1 MTIIAGEPG
10 TGKTSLLLQ
19 LADDIARQGMPALFV
34 SLEIAPPQLIAKSL
48 ARMSGGELSVA
59 DISRA
64 TQQAGEADARRESLS
79 RAIRHYQQLIAPHIA
94 FATATDAVE
103 IGAMVAECERVRE
116 AKPVVFLDYV
126 QALTSDAA
134 DADER
139 LAIKGIV
146 GSLRHAA
153 NSHEVPLF
161 AISSVN
167 RTSYDKPATGLSC
180 LGGSSA
186 VEYCSDSVAFLGIDG
201 KGVERRTN
209 MSRPIRPLKLAMLK
223 NRYGTCDETT
233 LLYDAEHAAS
243 AFMET
248 GRSTWAGASVAASNS
263 SCDTR
268 CDTPDEKA
276 ASEATLDGAGGLR
289 AAIRNAL
296 RPLAARPPE
305 ADAGPGEPE
314 PDGGGPVP
322 RIQEPVDM
330 EETAQATR
338 TISVRLTDDDFQL
351 IQERCRAHGVS
362 RSDYIRQ
369 LARVDAVTGDVGAR
383 RVLVLDRTT
392 MLAVAKEMRAWGRHY
407 NQAVHALNVMAKYLR
422 NA

>member
-1 MTIIAGEPG
+1 MKVEFEDALFGRHLEKALNDEPIAHFSLKAFDELVGGVRPRMTIIVGEPG

-201 KGVERRTN
+201 KGGGAAHQHVTAHPAAQADDAQEPLWNLRRDDASVRCRACDVCGGVMSAPVDNSSLAERVRQV
-209 MSRPIRPLKLAMLK
+209 R
-223 NRYGTCDETT
+223 E
-233 LLYDAEHAAS
+233 AS

-338 TISVRLTDDDFQL
+338 TISVRLTDDDF
-351 IQERCRAHGVS
+351 
-362 RSDYIRQ
+362 
-369 LARVDAVTGDVGAR
+369 
-383 RVLVLDRTT
+383 
-392 MLAVAKEMRAWGRHY
+392 
-407 NQAVHALNVMAKYLR
+407 
-422 NA
+422 

>member
-1 MTIIAGEPG
+1 MKVEFEDALFGRHLEKALNDEPIAHFSLKAFDELVGGVRPRMTIIVGEPG

-201 KGVERRTN
+201 KWVERRTN
-209 MSRPIRPLKLAMLK
+209 MSRPIRPLKLTMLK

-233 LLYDAEHAAS
+233 LLYDAEHATFA
-243 AFMET
+243 
-248 GRSTWAGASVAASNS
+248 
-263 SCDTR
+263 
-268 CDTPDEKA
+268 
-276 ASEATLDGAGGLR
+276 
-289 AAIRNAL
+289 
-296 RPLAARPPE
+296 
-305 ADAGPGEPE
+305 
-314 PDGGGPVP
+314 
-322 RIQEPVDM
+322 
-330 EETAQATR
+330 EE
-338 TISVRLTDDDFQL
+338 S
-351 IQERCRAHGVS
+351 
-362 RSDYIRQ
+362 
-369 LARVDAVTGDVGAR
+369 
-383 RVLVLDRTT
+383 
-392 MLAVAKEMRAWGRHY
+392 
-407 NQAVHALNVMAKYLR
+407 
-422 NA
+422 

>member
-1 MTIIAGEPG
+1 MKVEFEDALFGRHLEKALDDEPIAHFSLKAFDELVGGVRPRMTIIAGEPG

-48 ARMSGGELSVA
+48 ARMSGGELSVT

-79 RAIRHYQQLIAPHIA
+79 RAIRHYQQLIAPH
-94 FATATDAVE
+94 
-103 IGAMVAECERVRE
+103 
-116 AKPVVFLDYV
+116 
-126 QALTSDAA
+126 
-134 DADER
+134 
-139 LAIKGIV
+139 
-146 GSLRHAA
+146 
-153 NSHEVPLF
+153 
-161 AISSVN
+161 
-167 RTSYDKPATGLSC
+167 
-180 LGGSSA
+180 
-186 VEYCSDSVAFLGIDG
+186 VAFGGPPPTPWRSAPWWPNASGCARRSRWCSWTTCRPSRATPRTPTSALPSKGIDG
-201 KGVERRTN
+201 VTAPCRELPRGAALRHQLGQPHELRQARHRPQLSRGKQRSGILQRLRGVPRHRRQRGGARRTN
-209 MSRPIRPLKLAMLK
+209 MSRPIRRLLTMLK

-233 LLYDAEHAAS
+233 LLYDAEHATFAEVMSARRQLVLAERVRCVREAS

-314 PDGGGPVP
+314 PDGVGPVP

-338 TISVRLTDDDFQL
+338 TISVRLTDDDF
-351 IQERCRAHGVS
+351 
-362 RSDYIRQ
+362 
-369 LARVDAVTGDVGAR
+369 
-383 RVLVLDRTT
+383 
-392 MLAVAKEMRAWGRHY
+392 
-407 NQAVHALNVMAKYLR
+407 
-422 NA
+422 

>member
-1 MTIIAGEPG
+1 MKVEFEDALFGRHLEKALDDEPIAHFSLKAFDELVGGVRPRMTIIAGEPG

-94 FATATDAVE
+94 FATATDAV
-103 IGAMVAECERVRE
+103 
-116 AKPVVFLDYV
+116 
-126 QALTSDAA
+126 

-209 MSRPIRPLKLAMLK
+209 MSRPIRPLKLTMLK

-233 LLYDAEHAAS
+233 LLYDAEHATFA
-243 AFMET
+243 
-248 GRSTWAGASVAASNS
+248 
-263 SCDTR
+263 
-268 CDTPDEKA
+268 
-276 ASEATLDGAGGLR
+276 
-289 AAIRNAL
+289 
-296 RPLAARPPE
+296 
-305 ADAGPGEPE
+305 
-314 PDGGGPVP
+314 
-322 RIQEPVDM
+322 
-330 EETAQATR
+330 EE
-338 TISVRLTDDDFQL
+338 S
-351 IQERCRAHGVS
+351 
-362 RSDYIRQ
+362 
-369 LARVDAVTGDVGAR
+369 
-383 RVLVLDRTT
+383 
-392 MLAVAKEMRAWGRHY
+392 
-407 NQAVHALNVMAKYLR
+407 
-422 NA
+422 